1 MYEHIRGQAYN
12 IRPLVFII
20 TLTLSPATVAWA
32 AIFKN
37 ADFS

>member
-20 TLTLSPATVAWA
+20 ALALSPASGARA

-37 ADFS
+37 VDFS